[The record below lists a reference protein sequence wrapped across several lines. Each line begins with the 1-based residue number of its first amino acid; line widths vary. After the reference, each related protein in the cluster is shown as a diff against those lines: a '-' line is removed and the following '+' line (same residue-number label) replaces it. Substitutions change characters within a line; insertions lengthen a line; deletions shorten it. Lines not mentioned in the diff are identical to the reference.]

1 MADGNAPA
9 RRKPVRVS
17 RDGAR
22 REIAAAEDAYAHST
36 MILRTCGTCGRRGL
50 DVMEGLRGAPP
61 RCHTPS
67 KCYPQTGR
75 ERVESLRVRAW
86 DAVTEYERAKRELGL

>member
-22 REIAAAEDAYAHST
+22 REIAMVDAGYAHAWATLRRCDLCGRVDLDVLAATATRAAECMSST
-36 MILRTCGTCGRRGL
+36 ACADRAARRGAL
-50 DVMEGLRGAPP
+50 
-61 RCHTPS
+61 
-67 KCYPQTGR
+67 
-75 ERVESLRVRAW
+75 
-86 DAVTEYERAKRELGL
+86 